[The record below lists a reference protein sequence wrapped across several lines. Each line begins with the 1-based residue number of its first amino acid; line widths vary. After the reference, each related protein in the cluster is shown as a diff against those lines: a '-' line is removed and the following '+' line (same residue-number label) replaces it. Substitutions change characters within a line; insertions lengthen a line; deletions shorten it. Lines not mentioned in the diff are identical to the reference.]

1 MAKGHPGLP
10 KAAPTIQSKA
20 ALLTQLSSIDD
31 DALAWERIS
40 ALENAFRTRIQAG
53 IDALPSSAGRFDDFK
68 TSPYVLLIQAR
79 KTGYTSIREIEG
91 DIVPAKAFSSMETS
105 AGKMIEAVALPVYDW
120 VCVTDSPMHSANS
133 ALDGKQQ
140 DADSVRAAT
149 LKSGP
154 QCLNDGM
161 VKDLANAVLDYVPA
175 WAEDAG
181 VEHVDFTYGV
191 LYGTRKQSNKK
202 DWHILRVI
210 EDEIETR
217 GGRLLESPKGKWDCV
232 IELGGVRASV
242 TVRIGLD
249 WWRYLGGATAALEL
263 WVALIRACVTPD
275 NSFRYGID
283 ETYAMSDLADIVST
297 ARVDRDY
304 NVRVLQ
310 KSQIPWLFFIARHFC
325 DKLTA

>member
-10 KAAPTIQSKA
+10 KAAPTTQSRA

-31 DALAWERIS
+31 DDVAWGRIR
-40 ALENAFRTRIQAG
+40 ALENAFRTRVQAG
-53 IDALPSSAGRFDDFK
+53 IDALPSSAGRFADFK
-68 TSPYVLLIQAR
+68 TSPYVLLIQAM

-105 AGKMIEAVALPVYDW
+105 AGRMIEAVALPVYGW
-120 VCVTDSPMHSANS
+120 LCVDSPMHSANS

-140 DADSVRAAT
+140 GGDSVRAAT

-161 VKDLANAVLDYVPA
+161 VKDLANAVLDYAPA
-175 WAEDAG
+175 WAGDAG
-181 VEHVDFTYGV
+181 VEHVEFTYGV

-202 DWHILRVI
+202 DWHILRII
-210 EDEIETR
+210 EDTIEAR
-217 GGRLLESPKGKWDCV
+217 GGRVLESPKGKWDCI
-232 IELGGVRASV
+232 IEIGGVTASV
-242 TVRIGLD
+242 AVRIGLD
-249 WWRYLGGATAALEL
+249 WWSYLGGATCALEL

-275 NSFRYGID
+275 NSFRYGVD
-283 ETYAMSDLADIVST
+283 DTYAMSDLADIVST
-297 ARVDRDY
+297 TRVDPDY

-310 KSQIPWLFFIARHFC
+310 TSQIPWLFFIARHFC
-325 DKLTA
+325 DELAA